1 VDEWSVLVDE
11 VAEFMT
17 QGLHI
22 THVVLS
28 LDVGGLERVVLSLVK
43 EAVRA
48 GNRVS
53 VLCIERPGKMADR
66 AVELGAT
73 VHCVDKPPGVKLA
86 TVGKVA
92 AFLEQA
98 KPDVVHTH
106 QIGALFYAGPAARR
120 VRRGK
125 VPIVVHTE
133 HGKHFEGRRRNR
145 WLGWWAA
152 RSAQRVFCVSAD
164 IARSL
169 ELRGVAK
176 GPKVM
181 VLANGIETSLFE
193 QPRDGAALRR
203 SLAIPL
209 AAPVIGTVG
218 RLAEV
223 KRQDVL
229 LQGCAKIR
237 GHVGGE
243 LPHVLLVGGGP
254 LEGELKK
261 LAGELGMEKR
271 VHFTG
276 NTPTPEKYMA
286 IMDVFAL
293 TSRSE
298 GMPLVVLEAWAA
310 GLPVVA
316 SRVGGLPEMIEE
328 GVTGVMFESL
338 DDAALATRLEELLE
352 DREAAAQMGAA
363 GQQHVRKHFDV
374 SVMAANYERHYRELL
389 GQESDK
395 AAAPA
400 EKLEAACKA

>member
-1 VDEWSVLVDE
+1 
-11 VAEFMT
+11 MT

-43 EAVRA
+43 EGVRA
-48 GNRVS
+48 GHRVS
-53 VLCIERPGKMADR
+53 VLCLERPGKMADR

-73 VHCVDKPPGVKLA
+73 VTSIDKPPGVKLA
-86 TVGKVA
+86 TVRKVA
-92 AFLEQA
+92 AFLTEA

-120 VRRGK
+120 VGRGG

-133 HGKHFEGRRRNR
+133 HGKHFETRRRNR

-152 RSAQRVFCVSAD
+152 KNAQRVFCVSAD
-164 IARSL
+164 IAKSV
-169 ELRGVAK
+169 ELHGVAK
-176 GPKVM
+176 GPKVV
-181 VLANGIETSLFE
+181 VLANGIETSAFE
-193 QPRDGAALRR
+193 KLGDGAALRR
-203 SLAIPL
+203 SLGIPL

-229 LQGCAKIR
+229 LQGCAKVR
-237 GHVGGE
+237 RHVGAE
-243 LPHVLLVGGGP
+243 PPHVLLVGGGP
-254 LEGELKK
+254 LEGDLKK
-261 LAGELGMEKR
+261 LAGELGLRER
-271 VHFTG
+271 AHFTG
-276 NTPTPEKYMA
+276 NTPTPEKFMG

-316 SRVGGLPEMIEE
+316 SRVGGLPEMIDD
-328 GVTGVMFESL
+328 GTTGVLFESL
-338 DDAALATRLEELLE
+338 DDDALATRLEEVLE
-352 DREAAAQMGAA
+352 DHEAAARLGLA
-363 GQQHVRKHFDV
+363 GQEHVRKHFDV
-374 SVMAANYERHYRELL
+374 SVMAGNYERHYLELL
-389 GQESDK
+389 GRP
-395 AAAPA
+395 ATAAPA
-400 EKLEAACKA
+400 EKLEAACRA